1 MREKRIYATPVK
13 IQRQARARPA
23 GPRRRHPV
31 LRVLPLLL
39 PLVLVNA
46 AAVWGQAGW
55 AYERVTPRLV
65 AEVTARVVLSLLFA
79 LSIESIGVYLSWEAH
94 MARMNNEAAGLL
106 QAAAYGVGA
115 VAGWLNWDHWH
126 VPGED
131 ISAAVVFALLSA
143 ISPWLWAVWSRARN
157 RARLAELGM
166 TDPRGVKLSTSRKF
180 WHPILSLRVVRWA
193 AWSGEVNPGRAVAGW
208 EYSRRPAP
216 TGPRVSLVKAP
227 PPAPVVT
234 QADLDAL
241 FERFAGLLAAQKPRP
256 ERAQKAAPPAAPPA
270 EMSVTPAEQVARGW
284 AQKRQQQA
292 EAVAFVRA
300 EWERTN
306 MSVNAREVGQRFGM
320 SESWGREI
328 LKRATAES
336 PNGRKVEAGL

>member
-1 MREKRIYATPVK
+1 MREKRIYKRPAAPGTVK
-13 IQRQARARPA
+13 PRARARPVVA
-23 GPRRRHPV
+23 RRRHPV

-65 AEVTARVVLSLLFA
+65 TEITARIVLSLLFA

-106 QAAAYGVGA
+106 QAGAYAVGGL
-115 VAGWLNWDHWH
+115 AGWLNFDHWH
-126 VPGED
+126 VPGGD
-131 ISAAVVFALLSA
+131 NSAAIVFALLSA

-193 AWSGEVNPGRAVAGW
+193 AWSGEVSPTRAVAGW
-208 EYSRRPAP
+208 EHSRRPAP
-216 TGPRVSLVKAP
+216 TGPRVSLVKVRPSAP
-227 PPAPVVT
+227 AVT
-234 QADLDAL
+234 HADLDAL
-241 FERFAGLLAAQKPRP
+241 FERFTALLAAQKPRP
-256 ERAQKAAPPAAPPA
+256 ERAQKVVPSA
-270 EMSVTPAEQVARGW
+270 ETSVTPVEQVARGW
-284 AQKRQQQA
+284 AQKRRQQA
-292 EAVAFVRA
+292 DAIAFVRA

-328 LKRATAES
+328 LKRAVAES
-336 PNGRKVEAGL
+336 PNGHRVDAGL